1 MRRLVETWVKA
12 EKEYHGLSQAQA
24 IKRLGE
30 TVDANITHSR
40 LSEWRRGRYCPNPV
54 VLSEMLY
61 RALPWIL
68 KQAGIS
74 ATPKQL
80 DLADR
85 LLWVIETKEDGL
97 QHRDFL

>member
-1 MRRLVETWVKA
+1 MRRLIESWVKA
-12 EKEYHGLSQAQA
+12 EKEYYGLTQAQA
-24 IKRLGE
+24 IKLLGA

-40 LSEWRRGRYCPNPV
+40 LSEWRRGVYCPNPV
-54 VLSEMLY
+54 VISEMLY

-74 ATPKQL
+74 ATPRQL
-80 DLADR
+80 DLVDH
-85 LLWVIETKEDGL
+85 LIWVIETKEDGL